1 MGRLSFFQ
9 RIGNAAAVLG
19 NRWGDVTKRA
29 NQAGCSRQAAYK
41 NAARLGRSLEL
52 LETHPNLE
60 AILQENR
67 RLSSE
72 NQKLRKEAVGVCE
85 DCQQEFAVTASAM
98 GISVTQIST
107 LLGIV
112 LPESKCPGRTK
123 IGDWIK
129 KWAIK
134 AGEILRVVDPVC
146 HQHVEEACLD
156 EIFLDANR
164 SLSASNRI
172 AWRGS
177 LARSRTDATARPGRK
192 RLSRGSESS
201 TPTPTP
207 APGSAKAS
215 R

>member
-1 MGRLSFFQ
+1 MSRLAFFQ
-9 RIGNAAAVLG
+9 RIGNAAAVLSK
-19 NRWGDVTKRA
+19 RWGGVTKRVSE
-29 NQAGCSRQAAYK
+29 AGCSRQAAYK
-41 NAARLGRSLEL
+41 NAARWGRSLEL
-52 LETHPNLE
+52 LETHPDLE

-67 RLSSE
+67 RLANE
-72 NQKLRKEAVGVCE
+72 NATLRKEAVRVSE

-98 GISVTQIST
+98 GVSITQITT

-123 IGDWIK
+123 IGDWVK

-146 HQHVEEACLD
+146 RQHVEEACLD

-164 SLSASNRI
+164 SLSVSNRI

-177 LARSRTDATARPGRK
+177 LGRSRTDATARPGK
-192 RLSRGSESS
+192 KQSSRGIDCSM
-201 TPTPTP
+201 PTPTP
-207 APGSAKAS
+207 AAGSAKDS

>member
-1 MGRLSFFQ
+1 MVRLSFFE
-9 RIGNAAAVLG
+9 RIGNAAAVLSK
-19 NRWGDVTKRA
+19 RWGGVTRRA
-29 NQAGCSRQAAYK
+29 GEAGCSRQATYK

-52 LETHPNLE
+52 LETHPDLE
-60 AILQENR
+60 AILQENE
-67 RLSSE
+67 RLARE
-72 NQKLRKEAVGVCE
+72 NQTLRKEAVRVSE

-98 GISVTQIST
+98 GISVTQVST

-112 LPESKCPGRTK
+112 LPDSKCPGRTK

-129 KWAIK
+129 KWAIQ

-146 HQHVEEACLD
+146 HQHVGEACLD

-192 RLSRGSESS
+192 RSSRGSESS
-201 TPTPTP
+201 TPTLTP
-207 APGSAKAS
+207 APGSAKDS

>member
-1 MGRLSFFQ
+1 MGRLAFFE
-9 RIGNAAAVLG
+9 RIGNAAAVLSK
-19 NRWGDVTKRA
+19 RWGGVTRRA
-29 NQAGCSRQAAYK
+29 NEAGCSRQAVYK

-52 LETHPNLE
+52 LETEPDLE
-60 AILQENR
+60 AVLQENQ
-67 RLSSE
+67 RLARE
-72 NQKLRKEAVGVCE
+72 NQTLRKEAVRVSE

-98 GISVTQIST
+98 GISITQITT

-112 LPESKCPGRTK
+112 LPESRCPGRTK
-123 IGDWIK
+123 IGDWVK

-134 AGEILRVVDPVC
+134 AGKILRVVDPVC

-177 LARSRTDATARPGRK
+177 LAGSRTDATARPGGK
-192 RLSRGSESS
+192 RSNRGSDCSTS
-201 TPTPTP
+201 TPTP
-207 APGSAKAS
+207 AQDSAKDS